1 MTVSIENSNEF
12 KKVKEAFDKAFGL
25 VNQVA
30 VVQKDQR
37 QQVLL
42 MMFQNFVANPINEMG
57 DLYKQMAITV
67 ADQAIEVAAI
77 PEVQEEILNISKSL
91 ITIYSKAEKVLDARK
106 GEWDAL
112 EKIANS
118 RTDVIEKQ
126 MKKDMDALIIV
137 TESLGIRTREIVE

>member
-1 MTVSIENSNEF
+1 MTVSTENSNEF
-12 KKVKEAFDKAFGL
+12 KKVKEALDKGFGI

-30 VVQKDQR
+30 VVPKDQR

-42 MMFQNFVANPINEMG
+42 MMFQNFVANPINVMS
-57 DLYKQMAITV
+57 DLYKQLAITV

-91 ITIYSKAEKVLDARK
+91 ITIASKAEKVIDARK
-106 GEWDAL
+106 GEWGAL

-118 RTDVIEKQ
+118 RSDVIEKQ
-126 MKKDMDALIIV
+126 IKKDMDALIIV